1 MTSSYLAR
9 IKKRIHWYGGQV
21 WVTRKGFQRIFLRNI
36 DRLMGI
42 MATNVLTECNSQKN
56 F

>member
-1 MTSSYLAR
+1 M
-9 IKKRIHWYGGQV
+9 GD
-21 WVTRKGFQRIFLRNI
+21 RKGFQRIFLRNI

-42 MATNVLTECNSQKN
+42 MATDLLTDSKSQKK